1 MVNATQLNALLGQEI
16 TQICSVG
23 YTSKDDN
30 HCAHFLSHVLGYQ
43 FGTTCRVMAS
53 GQGTPACIRVFQLFE
68 RCRNVGR
75 WQDKPVPLFIGLVF
89 ITNAG
94 NVHLKTKKMDNVP
107 RKHVGI
113 FLGGDIWHYSNKL
126 DKVVKQT
133 PAEFVNHYPA
143 PDNAMF
149 YGDLP

>member
-1 MVNATQLNALLGQEI
+1 
-16 TQICSVG
+16 
-23 YTSKDDN
+23 
-30 HCAHFLSHVLGYQ
+30 
-43 FGTTCRVMAS
+43 MAS
-53 GQGTPACIRVFQLFE
+53 GQGMPACIRVLQLFE
-68 RCRNVGR
+68 RCRNVGA
-75 WQDKPVPLFIGLVF
+75 WKDKPVPLFVGLVF

-94 NVHLKTKKMDNVP
+94 NVRLKTKKMDNVP

-113 FLGGDIWHYSNKL
+113 FIGGEIWHYSNKL

-149 YGDLP
+149 YGDMP